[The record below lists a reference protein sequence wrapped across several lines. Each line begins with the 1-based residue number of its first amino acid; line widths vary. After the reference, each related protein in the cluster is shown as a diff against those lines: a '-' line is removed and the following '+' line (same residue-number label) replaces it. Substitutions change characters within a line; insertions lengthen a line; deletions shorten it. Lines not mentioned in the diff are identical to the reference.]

1 VGSQA
6 ARKCLA
12 AHSRLPQLWACHIV
26 EEGTVQSAHCGSDWK
41 ASAVT
46 LSTPNLL
53 TLVRIGTVPVL
64 VCLLL
69 FPGPRVSACAAAVFF
84 AAVIT
89 DFLDGY
95 IARNYGSGTTLGK
108 FLDPMADKLVVTAV
122 LVMLSGM
129 ARMPRVPAWM
139 VVVLVSR
146 EIIVTGL
153 RAVAAAEGRVMAA
166 EELGKYKMALQSIAL
181 QALLIHY
188 TYFHINFF
196 LAGMFILW
204 IAMAVSIWSGAEYF
218 VKAIQMLQMRE
229 RPQPVKRAV
238 M

>member
-1 VGSQA
+1 M
-6 ARKCLA
+6 
-12 AHSRLPQLWACHIV
+12 
-26 EEGTVQSAHCGSDWK
+26 
-41 ASAVT
+41 T
-46 LSTPNLL
+46 LTTPNLL
-53 TLVRIGTVPVL
+53 TLARIGTVPIL

-69 FPGPRVSACAAAVFF
+69 FTGPVISACAAAVFF
-84 AAVIT
+84 AAIIS

-95 IARNYGSGTTLGK
+95 IARNYGSGSTLGK
-108 FLDPMADKLVVTAV
+108 FLDPLADKLVITAV
-122 LVMLSGM
+122 LVMLAGM
-129 ARMPRVPAWM
+129 ARSPRVPAWI

-153 RAVAAAEGRVMAA
+153 RAVMAAEGLIMAA
-166 EELGKYKMALQSIAL
+166 EELGKYKMVLQSMAL

-204 IAMAVSIWSGAEYF
+204 LAMAVSLWSGAEYF
-218 VKAIQMLQMRE
+218 LNAIRMLQARE
-229 RPQPVKRAV
+229 RPQPIKRAV

>member
-1 VGSQA
+1 
-6 ARKCLA
+6 
-12 AHSRLPQLWACHIV
+12 
-26 EEGTVQSAHCGSDWK
+26 
-41 ASAVT
+41 VT
-46 LSTPNLL
+46 LTTPNLL
-53 TLVRIGTVPVL
+53 TLARIGTVPIL

-69 FPGPRVSACAAAVFF
+69 FIGPVVSACAAAVFF
-84 AAVIT
+84 AAIIS

-95 IARNYGSGTTLGK
+95 IARNYGSGSTLGK
-108 FLDPMADKLVVTAV
+108 FLDPLADKLVITAV
-122 LVMLSGM
+122 LVMLAGM
-129 ARMPRVPAWM
+129 ARSPRVPAWI

-153 RAVAAAEGRVMAA
+153 RAVMAAEGRIMAA
-166 EELGKYKMALQSIAL
+166 EELGKYKMVLQSMAL

-204 IAMAVSIWSGAEYF
+204 LAMAVSLWSGAEYF
-218 VKAIQMLQMRE
+218 VNAIRMLQKRE
-229 RPQPVKRAV
+229 RPQPIKRAV